1 MKRINPDCKTAVI
14 DYDELKIED
23 GGDEFQDDPDLEHES
38 SRINDYDVSRLHYDH
53 EKFNEHLARINKKRN
68 DAEERRKKE
77 IELSTSKLTDTFS
90 DLQKLF
96 NEGTAAFELL
106 HGEFQAVSNL
116 TEHKIQKAGKNFGKI
131 NYKQDWSEYLCQVHT
146 IALQDF
152 LPFSFSESEHKH
164 SEYTFTW
171 FYTLGKQTFD
181 KGKLYKAARVVMA
194 KELPGH
200 KRIAM
205 TFKLSKK
212 ILTGSWANVQGRQT

>member
-1 MKRINPDCKTAVI
+1 MSFTAKNGVFAIQGLEKLHVGKRVLISAEALYQPHLPPNGQENTLFQYSVKRINPDCKTAVI

-53 EKFNEHLARINKKRN
+53 EKFNGHLARINKKRN

-96 NEGTAAFELL
+96 NEGTAAYDLL

-116 TEHKIQKAGKNFGKI
+116 TEHKIQKAGKKLWED
-131 NYKQDWSEYLCQVHT
+131 K
-146 IALQDF
+146 LQ
-152 LPFSFSESEHKH
+152 
-164 SEYTFTW
+164 T
-171 FYTLGKQTFD
+171 
-181 KGKLYKAARVVMA
+181 
-194 KELPGH
+194 ELE
-200 KRIAM
+200 
-205 TFKLSKK
+205 
-212 ILTGSWANVQGRQT
+212 

>member
-1 MKRINPDCKTAVI
+1 MKHINPDCKTAVI
-14 DYDELKIED
+14 DYDELQIED

-90 DLQKLF
+90 DLQKFF
-96 NEGTAAFELL
+96 NEGTAAYDLL

-116 TEHKIQKAGKNFGKI
+116 TEHKIQKGGQNFGKI

-146 IALQDF
+146 IALHDF

-171 FYTLGKQTFD
+171 FYILGKQTFD
-181 KGKLYKAARVVMA
+181 KGKLYKAARAVMA

-200 KRIAM
+200 KRLAM
-205 TFKLSKK
+205 IFKFSKK
-212 ILTGSWANVQGRQT
+212 Y